1 MIFVRD
7 KGQMCNNIFQYA
19 NAYAFAREHGRSVMS
34 MRFAYKYQYFRI
46 CDTKWHNFTT
56 YLAGKWLSRWK
67 LIPTISYDQE
77 FNPVSYSELETR
89 ILGTHNLMVEGWG
102 VRYLDLMFKYIDE
115 IRDLF
120 AFNDETEHSVN
131 NFLSQNSSEGSVRIG
146 VHIRRG
152 DYKTWNNGR
161 FYFHDE
167 EFIQTV
173 LGLIG
178 LLPGREIEV
187 YICGNDP
194 HLKHEVY
201 ENSLKGA
208 KVMFPNG
215 NPGEDLCLLSQCDYL
230 VGPPSSFSLIATM
243 YGKTLLY
250 WMGVGEPM
258 SLVSFHDFKYWSY
271 RVDVVMDNT
280 VESVS
285 IRSSRL
291 LFLISRFLDGGIDSV
306 LIEYLNWLCRNT
318 SHPITLAIALNH
330 EELEVFRSKLDEKI
344 NVKYLINYRALT
356 WYKIYAR
363 LHTHNFLYSFVDEL
377 FLNPIR
383 RMFIRYNLKKLLRKN
398 DVVID
403 FDCCHGSFLKK
414 VPSNVKRICYYH
426 FSLKENGA
434 RDRRRTKALKR
445 KFGVYDNIAL
455 ISDAMLD
462 EAKRMFPQFSD
473 KFFRIY
479 NAVDENIIL
488 RLAEEP
494 VDPVLSQRPYMLAVE
509 RLEESQKDLTT
520 LIHAYKELSAD
531 QSIPYLYIIGNGKDK
546 SRLQKLIDSLGLH
559 DRVLLLGFHKNTAAW
574 MAKAQL
580 IVHSSKFE
588 GLPTVLIEAL
598 MLDKPVVSSDCPTG
612 PREILD
618 NGKAGILV
626 EPGNPH
632 AMAEAIRQVLSDE
645 ILRQNMLEA
654 SRRHRVNFLPQ
665 TIMSQFEEMIKL

>member
-7 KGQMCNNIFQYA
+7 KGQMCNNIFQFA

-46 CDTKWHNFTT
+46 CNTKWHNFTT
-56 YLAGKWLSRWK
+56 YLAGKWLSRWR

-77 FNPVSYSELETR
+77 FNPVSYFELEKR
-89 ILGTHNLMVEGWG
+89 ILGTHNSMVEGWG
-102 VRYLDLMFKYIDE
+102 VRYLDLLFRYLDE

-120 AFNDETEHSVN
+120 AFNRETEDAVI
-131 NFLSQNSSEGSVRIG
+131 NFLSQNGTEGAVRIG

-161 FYFHDE
+161 FYFLDE
-167 EFIQTV
+167 EFIHTV
-173 LGLIG
+173 RSLMS
-178 LLPGREIEV
+178 LLPNRKIEV

-194 HLKHEVY
+194 NLNHEVY
-201 ENSLKGA
+201 LNSLSGV
-208 KVMFPNG
+208 KVYFPNG
-215 NPGEDLCLLSQCDYL
+215 NPGEDLCLLSKCDYL

-243 YGKTLLY
+243 YGKALLY
-250 WMGVGEPM
+250 WMGAGEPM
-258 SLVSFHDFKYWSY
+258 SLDAFHDFMYWSY
-271 RVDVVMDNT
+271 RVDVIMSNT
-280 VESVS
+280 METALH
-285 IRSSRL
+285 RPSRL
-291 LFLISRFLDGGIDSV
+291 LFLISRFLDGGIDTV

-318 SHPITLAIALNH
+318 EHSITLAIALNH

-363 LHTHNFLYSFVDEL
+363 LHPRHFLFSLTDEV

-383 RMFIRYNLKKLLRKN
+383 RMFIRFNLRKLLRKN

-414 VPSNVKRICYYH
+414 VPNGIKRICYYH
-426 FSLKENGA
+426 FSLKENEA
-434 RDRRRTKALKR
+434 RDKRRTKTLKR
-445 KFGVYDNIAL
+445 KFDVYDNIAL

-462 EAKRMFPQFSD
+462 EAKRMFPQFTD

-479 NAVDENIIL
+479 NAVDDNIIH

-494 VDPVLSQRPYMLAVE
+494 VDATLTERPYMLAVE

-520 LIHAYKELSAD
+520 LIHAYKELSVD
-531 QSIPYLYIIGNGKDK
+531 PSIPYLYIIGSGKDK
-546 SRLQKLIDSLGLH
+546 SRLQKLIDTLGLH

-580 IVHSSKFE
+580 VVHSSKFE

-598 MLDKPVVSSDCPTG
+598 MLDKPIVASDCPTG

-618 NGKAGILV
+618 GGKAGLLV
-626 EPGNPH
+626 ESGNPH
-632 AMAEAIRQVLSDE
+632 AMALAIRQVLDDE
-645 ILRQNMLEA
+645 VLCQTMQEA
-654 SRRHRVNFLPQ
+654 ARRHRVNFLPQ
-665 TIMSQFEEMIKL
+665 TIMSQFEEILSK